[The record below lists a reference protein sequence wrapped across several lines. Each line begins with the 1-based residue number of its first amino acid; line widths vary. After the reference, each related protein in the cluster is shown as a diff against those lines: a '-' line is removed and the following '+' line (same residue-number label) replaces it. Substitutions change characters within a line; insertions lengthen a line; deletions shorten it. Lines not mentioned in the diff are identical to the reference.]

1 MEIRHFPTLF
11 PTSSLPLCQ
20 PSIWL
25 TDQPQLYLAVVY
37 SFFIEKKVG
46 AEVEEVD
53 VLEPNAAGSDTI
65 LESIRVAREINN
77 LNNNQENEI
86 NQQTPAAAAEK
97 TDQDAQSTDKSDQKA
112 DAAESPAFDELTL
125 DSLEDDK
132 SHDKR
137 FVSIVDLAVNFF
149 EA

>member
-1 MEIRHFPTLF
+1 
-11 PTSSLPLCQ
+11 
-20 PSIWL
+20 
-25 TDQPQLYLAVVY
+25 
-37 SFFIEKKVG
+37 VG

-65 LESIRVAREINN
+65 LDTIRVAREINN

-86 NQQTPAAAAEK
+86 NKAPAAAAEK
-97 TDQDAQSTDKSDQKA
+97 ADQDAQSTDNKSDQKA
-112 DAAESPAFDELTL
+112 EAAESPAFDELTL

-137 FVSIVDLAVNFF
+137 FVSIVDLAVNFLKPN
-149 EA
+149 